1 MLNDFRR
8 SFLTVPVFVRR
19 AYAAL
24 EALDG
29 DAYRWRSTK
38 EGIKELVE
46 EVIPLAALLKHLEIP
61 NRHLRCRFIGGD
73 RGHDA
78 EIKISGPEVNHDFWA
93 PHYFVELT
101 TALSPY
107 DYLHREALI
116 RYGSVFGGTDISRI
130 GSKKRG
136 DDQIVSRA
144 QAQDGEAPMHNAT
157 AWVKERL
164 AAKAEKTYPSPCIL
178 VVNVEPDRPL
188 NLGEWAEL
196 AREVYS
202 SVDRDRFK
210 MTFVVNWFTNTVFQ
224 I

>member
-1 MLNDFRR
+1 MLNEFRR

-29 DAYRWRSTK
+29 DKYRSRSAK
-38 EGIKELVE
+38 AGVKDLVE

-61 NRHLRCRFIGGD
+61 ARRLRCRYLGGD
-73 RGHDA
+73 QAYDA
-78 EIKISGPEVNHDFWA
+78 EIKISGPDVDHGFLE

-101 TALSPY
+101 TAISPH
-107 DYLHREALI
+107 DYLRREALT
-116 RYGSVFGGTDISRI
+116 RYGSVFGGTDISRDR
-130 GSKKRG
+130 SRKRG
-136 DDQIVSRA
+136 VDEIISRA
-144 QAQDGEAPMHNAT
+144 QAQDGETPMHNAI

-164 AAKAEKTYPSPCIL
+164 TAKARKTYPSPCIL
-178 VVNVEPDRPL
+178 AVNVEPDRPL
-188 NLGEWAEL
+188 HLGEWSAL
-196 AREVYS
+196 AREVHG

-210 MTFVVNWFTNTVFQ
+210 LAFVVNWYSNVVFQ